1 MSVFDLIFTIISFPS
16 FTRGHWRMTS
26 IRRAPGKRRDLADL
40 RNLEVDLEN
49 CGRRRSLVSPKDL
62 EAALDNWGRREA
74 ATMRRDVTP
83 VGGEVPNFNGGN
95 KENESGKSEK
105 RKSETAEVSSK
116 FQKKEPIWWGGGWV
130 AKILGAAE

>member
-1 MSVFDLIFTIISFPS
+1 
-16 FTRGHWRMTS
+16 MTS
-26 IRRAPGKRRDLADL
+26 IRRAPGKRRDLGDL

-83 VGGEVPNFNGGN
+83 VGGEGPTVDGGN

-116 FQKKEPIWWGGGWV
+116 FQKKETIWWGGGWV
-130 AKILGAAE
+130 AKILGAGE

>member
-1 MSVFDLIFTIISFPS
+1 
-16 FTRGHWRMTS
+16 
-26 IRRAPGKRRDLADL
+26 
-40 RNLEVDLEN
+40 
-49 CGRRRSLVSPKDL
+49 
-62 EAALDNWGRREA
+62 
-74 ATMRRDVTP
+74 MRRDVTP
-83 VGGEVPNFNGGN
+83 VGDVLIGGGN